1 LSNDQRLNNTT
12 QGRATTMRLRPYF
25 RGVTMINKDKRYQ
38 VINGDCMA
46 LMKECDANTF
56 SAILSDPPY
65 GLAYMGSRWDYDV
78 PSVEHFAEMLRI
90 TKSGGYAFI
99 FGGSRTFH
107 RMAVNM
113 EDAGWQLRDT
123 MMWLYASGFP
133 KSLNISKGIDKH
145 LGLDRETIAHI
156 KVSTGEHNTQAI
168 DKPNSEQAHDFNG
181 YGTGLKPAFEPII
194 IAMKPMTK
202 TFVKHAIEDGVS
214 GLNIDGC
221 RIGQDVDLE
230 KVAKDN
236 TVNDHLPL
244 FDAANQDIQ
253 RARWPSNI
261 MQDGSNHCDAIFGE
275 HSRAFM
281 CSKPSKEEKDRGL
294 DGFKPTN
301 GNEITNRKENSAGAN
316 NPRAGRRGSQ
326 YKNTHPTVKPVQLM
340 AYLATMLKMPND
352 KSLILDPY
360 CGSGTTL
367 VACKHV
373 GIKAVGFELSDEYAA
388 IASARCDLPL
398 EGELEKWR
406 TQKDDNQLKLF

>member
-1 LSNDQRLNNTT
+1 MIDKSKRL
-12 QGRATTMRLRPYF
+12 
-25 RGVTMINKDKRYQ
+25 Q

-46 LMKECDANTF
+46 LMKQCDDNTF

-78 PSVEHFAEMLRI
+78 PSVEHFAEMLRV
-90 TKSGGYAFI
+90 TKPGGFAFI

-133 KSLNISKGIDKH
+133 KSLNISKGIDKE
-145 LGLDRETIAHI
+145 LGLERETIAHI
-156 KVSTGEHNTQAI
+156 KMVGTARSTSSKSTTANTDGYKITRLTQQI
-168 DKPNSEQAHDFNG
+168 DKPNSQAAQDFDG

-214 GLNIDGC
+214 GLNIDEC
-221 RIGQDVDLE
+221 RIGEDVDLE
-230 KVAKDN
+230 DVIKGHTINGDLP
-236 TVNDHLPL
+236 TFDHT
-244 FDAANQDIQ
+244 NEDIQ
-253 RARWPSNI
+253 RARWPSNVI
-261 MQDGSNHCDAIFGE
+261 QDGSDHCATIFGE

-281 CSKPSKEEKDRGL
+281 CAKPSKAEKDKGL
-294 DGFKPTN
+294 DGFKSTN
-301 GNEITNRKENSAGAN
+301 GNEITNRKEDSAGAH

-352 KSLILDPY
+352 QTLILDPY

-373 GIKAVGFELSDEYAA
+373 GVKGVGFELSDEYAA
-388 IASARCDLPL
+388 IASARCGLPL
-398 EGELEKWR
+398 DGALEKWR